1 MIQYSDSEQELE
13 LELKINLTWLAVE
26 GVYVII
32 HDIPAPFAAY

>member
-1 MIQYSDSEQELE
+1 MIQYSDSEQE